1 MPLPNRIILRA
12 ALVIEE
18 IESTL
23 AAHADDPFPPSSPPS
38 LDDCSFPDCVEDP
51 LEIVRQTQG
60 DECAGHLEYYGDLEC
75 ILCELEFCVQQELRS
90 QKKTLWDVQGDAS
103 GEESDNGEGV
113 EGS

>member
-1 MPLPNRIILRA
+1 M
-12 ALVIEE
+12 IEE